1 MSANN
6 LCSFFRS
13 CYDDCVQAD
22 AVFSWRPD
30 AGVLEAGRG
39 QSRRKTRA
47 SWRPDAGALEAR
59 RGQSG
64 RKTRALWRQDA
75 GRRGVKLFLGS
86 TVAQNRSDLHTAPKT
101 FFDFSTL
108 NAFLLNLI
116 DIPGNNDNIQLS
128 KQRYFNQRA

>member
-1 MSANN
+1 MDIS
-6 LCSFFRS
+6 LCLQIVYVCKYYIVRFSDYVTTAASKRTQF
-13 CYDDCVQAD
+13 
-22 AVFSWRPD
+22 FSWRPD

-47 SWRPDAGALEAR
+47 SWRTDAGALQAG

-86 TVAQNRSDLHTAPKT
+86 TVYYFEITIPCPEQNVL
-101 FFDFSTL
+101 
-108 NAFLLNLI
+108 
-116 DIPGNNDNIQLS
+116 
-128 KQRYFNQRA
+128 

>member
-13 CYDDCVQAD
+13 CYDDCVRAD

-86 TVAQNRSDLHTAPKT
+86 TVYRSSPRTGSKLIHLTLINYLFVRDLIYS
-101 FFDFSTL
+101 FDFKSSNSDRTR
-108 NAFLLNLI
+108 F
-116 DIPGNNDNIQLS
+116 
-128 KQRYFNQRA
+128 

>member
-1 MSANN
+1 MSANS
-6 LCSFFRS
+6 LCLQILYSSFFRL

-47 SWRPDAGALEAR
+47 SWRTDAGALQAG

-86 TVAQNRSDLHTAPKT
+86 TVYYFEITIPCPEQNVL
-101 FFDFSTL
+101 
-108 NAFLLNLI
+108 
-116 DIPGNNDNIQLS
+116 
-128 KQRYFNQRA
+128 

>member
-22 AVFSWRPD
+22 AVF
-30 AGVLEAGRG
+30 
-39 QSRRKTRA
+39 

-86 TVAQNRSDLHTAPKT
+86 TVQDP
-101 FFDFSTL
+101 STI
-108 NAFLLNLI
+108 I
-116 DIPGNNDNIQLS
+116 DWNEMPTKS
-128 KQRYFNQRA
+128 RYLD